1 MGRRWSQSGLLLAQS
16 VVLGLACIIADH
28 SEDDEAAKWGVIG
41 IVLIAKLINSASFM
55 IVYLQAAEIYPTSIR
70 TTGMGF
76 IYCFALFLGLPG
88 PFITSMGKTK
98 KWIPYLFM
106 AGLGMFGAVTSSFIP
121 ETLGCYLPETV
132 EQAAKFGSDHKYFSI
147 KIKRENKNVSIPL
160 QQQ

>member
-1 MGRRWSQSGLLLAQS
+1 MT
-16 VVLGLACIIADH
+16 CIIADH
-28 SEDDEAAKWGVIG
+28 SEDDEASKWGVIG

-55 IVYLQAAEIYPTSIR
+55 LVYLQAAELYPTSIR

-76 IYCFALFLGLPG
+76 IYCCALFLGLPG
-88 PFITSMGKTK
+88 PFITSMGKTE

-106 AGLGMFGAVTSSFIP
+106 SGLGMFGAVTSSFIP

-132 EQAAKFGSDHKYFSI
+132 EQASKFGSDHKYFSI
-147 KIKRENKNVSIPL
+147 KINKENKNVTIPL